1 VLPVDAVVSLRMA
14 DGGEASF
21 PLRQVQGRQVI
32 AAVPWRKAR
41 SARGQAHYPGYFW
54 SVTVGA
60 HVIYESRLELS
71 VDRTTCGNSPVQDG
85 SRGCGG

>member
-1 VLPVDAVVSLRMA
+1 MDEQAAGAVVSLRMP

-21 PLRQVQGRQVI
+21 PLLRVQARQVI

-54 SVTVGA
+54 SSTMGA
-60 HVIYESRLELS
+60 HVIYESRLELALN
-71 VDRTTCGNSPVQDG
+71 RTLHRVTL
-85 SRGCGG
+85 RLL